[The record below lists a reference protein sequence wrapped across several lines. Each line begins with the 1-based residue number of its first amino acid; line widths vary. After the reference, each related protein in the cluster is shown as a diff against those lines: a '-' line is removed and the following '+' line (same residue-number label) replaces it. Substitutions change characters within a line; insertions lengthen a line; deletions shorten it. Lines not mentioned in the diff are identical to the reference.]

1 MEPLIETFSIQ
12 KPTFPN
18 RSWFAVLIIYE
29 EGDPVGWGSTETEA
43 VENLI
48 EKCLLPKEMQ

>member
-12 KPTFPN
+12 KPTSPN

-29 EGDPVGWGSTETEA
+29 EGDPIGYGSTETEA